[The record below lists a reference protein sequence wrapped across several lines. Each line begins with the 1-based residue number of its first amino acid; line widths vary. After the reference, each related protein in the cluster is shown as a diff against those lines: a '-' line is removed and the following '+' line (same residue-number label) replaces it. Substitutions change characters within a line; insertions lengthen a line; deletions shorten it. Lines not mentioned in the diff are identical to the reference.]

1 MGRAQR
7 GVKGIV
13 IEAARDIFARYGFRK
28 TTMEE
33 IAQAAHLAKSSL
45 YHYFRSKEEIF
56 AAILDHEFQTSMDE
70 VAQAVKAESKHSEK
84 LRIYFRY
91 RLLAMQKAT
100 SFYSAVLDEYFEFYP
115 EIERMRRDIDD
126 WEMKTV
132 ANILRQGIAEGE
144 FSLVDLDA
152 AQIGLRAVL
161 RGVEFYCIA
170 VEKNFD
176 KIEQIQDLL
185 LNTFFYG
192 ILKR

>member
-115 EIERMRRDIDD
+115 EIERMRRDIDA

-132 ANILRQGIAEGE
+132 ADILRQGIAEGE